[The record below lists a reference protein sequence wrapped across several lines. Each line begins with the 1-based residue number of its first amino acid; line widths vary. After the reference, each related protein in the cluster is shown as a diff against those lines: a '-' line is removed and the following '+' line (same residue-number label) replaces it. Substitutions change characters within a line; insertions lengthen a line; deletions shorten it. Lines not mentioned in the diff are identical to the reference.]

1 MIVEQS
7 KQIIAEVNKAF
18 IGKNDIIEKVLMTI
32 YTGGHVLLQDCP
44 GVGKTTLALAFSK
57 VLGLSSRRI
66 QFTPDTLPSDITG
79 FTVFNRETNRFE
91 YRDGAANCQ
100 LLLADEINR
109 TSPKTQSALL
119 EVMEE
124 RTITVDGETHQLPAP
139 FICIATQNPLG
150 FSGTQPLPES
160 QLDRFMVCLS
170 IGYPTLENQ
179 LKIIQA
185 QRYTNPLLEMQPVTN
200 AQNVIEVQNYL
211 NSVRM
216 TDAVLWKLSGKADHL
231 IMRQPSEPTHYHA
244 IILMDL
250 GMEQDGQSVTRT
262 ELNGAAAVGA
272 ALCQEMIQQGAAF
285 CVALPY
291 KDELSVNEIG
301 SMREFQKIQMEWLGM
316 PVQMNAGRGMDYF
329 VLQHMEEH
337 FTRLIIISAGRYSK
351 DIVSLAQRIGVTVLS
366 IVEDAG
372 STAGIVCSMLA
383 HRLKDKYQLSVLILL
398 APWPAAFVLTSFRGC
413 FEGLKAWINLMITQ
427 WNKVHE
433 DSVALLSGNIVQ
445 HDLWASTVVIALLCG
460 EVTYFLIT
468 LRKYGFCALY
478 CILWVMVQLF
488 SSAFS
493 PAACIGLFVPV
504 VAVCISNQRTEMTH
518 RGLLWVAG
526 LTAVLVICAVAVPQ
540 EDMLSMAKA
549 KSALKLSLSNMRYG
563 QPTLPEGHVDEAD
576 QLKANENEMFTVTS
590 EQKKIFIS
598 KAIQA
603 DDI

>member
-1 MIVEQS
+1 MSLFAGYAGTPSSSAYLEMWQDIQLNHIDWETWEYPPAGYKDLDELMQSLDTSLTDQDKQETAAKILMPVE
-7 KQIIAEVNKAF
+7 NRLR
-18 IGKNDIIEKVLMTI
+18 LM
-32 YTGGHVLLQDCP
+32 
-44 GVGKTTLALAFSK
+44 
-57 VLGLSSRRI
+57 LGLAEAS
-66 QFTPDTLPSDITG
+66 
-79 FTVFNRETNRFE
+79 ET
-91 YRDGAANCQ
+91 
-100 LLLADEINR
+100 AD
-109 TSPKTQSALL
+109 LW
-119 EVMEE
+119 
-124 RTITVDGETHQLPAP
+124 
-139 FICIATQNPLG
+139 
-150 FSGTQPLPES
+150 
-160 QLDRFMVCLS
+160 CL
-170 IGYPTLENQ
+170 
-179 LKIIQA
+179 
-185 QRYTNPLLEMQPVTN
+185 
-200 AQNVIEVQNYL
+200 EVQN
-211 NSVRM
+211 SEDVPEETEKSKE
-216 TDAVLWKLSGKADHL
+216 TDETSMSESETEEASMPESD
-231 IMRQPSEPTHYHA
+231 QPE
-244 IILMDL
+244 D
-250 GMEQDGQSVTRT
+250 
-262 ELNGAAAVGA
+262 
-272 ALCQEMIQQGAAF
+272 
-285 CVALPY
+285 
-291 KDELSVNEIG
+291 K
-301 SMREFQKIQMEWLGM
+301 
-316 PVQMNAGRGMDYF
+316 
-329 VLQHMEEH
+329 
-337 FTRLIIISAGRYSK
+337 
-351 DIVSLAQRIGVTVLS
+351 IVSLAQRIGVTVLS

-398 APWPAAFVLTSFRGC
+398 APWPAAFVLTGFRGC

-433 DSVALLSGNIVQ
+433 DSIALLSGNIVQ

-504 VAVCISNQRTEMTH
+504 VAVYISNQRTEMTH

-540 EDMLSMAKA
+540 EDMLSIAKA

-563 QPTLPEGHVDEAD
+563 QPMLPEGHVDEAD